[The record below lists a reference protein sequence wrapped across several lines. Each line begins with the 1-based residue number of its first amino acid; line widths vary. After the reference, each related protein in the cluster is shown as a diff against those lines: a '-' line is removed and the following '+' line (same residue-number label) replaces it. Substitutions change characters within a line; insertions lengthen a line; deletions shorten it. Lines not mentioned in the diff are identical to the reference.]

1 MKIIAIVFSMFML
14 VSLST
19 NAQSKK
25 VSKMMDNQKNRTEIY
40 SSIANNHEFMQEFM
54 QAVNGSEHATMMMQ
68 NNVHQNDGMMNG
80 SKDSETL
87 GDNNMGMM
95 NGNMKCNMMSASS
108 ENHNSQCNMMKTMS
122 QSNETMKTCQKMMG
136 SDITENNTNGEKEET
151 GNSQEHLQH
160 HK

>member
-1 MKIIAIVFSMFML
+1 MKTIAIVFSMFML

-40 SSIANNHEFMQEFM
+40 ASIANNHEFMQEFM
-54 QAVNGSEHATMMMQ
+54 QAMNGSEHAAMMMQ
-68 NNVHQNDGMMNG
+68 NNMHQKDGMMNG
-80 SKDSETL
+80 VKDSGTTGE
-87 GDNNMGMM
+87 NKMGMM
-95 NGNMKCNMMSASS
+95 NGNMKCSMMS
-108 ENHNSQCNMMKTMS
+108 ENGVKDKAQCNMAEKTS
-122 QSNETMKTCQKMMG
+122 QNAEMMKTCQKMMG
-136 SDITENNTNGEKEET
+136 SDMTENNTNGEKKET